1 MVEQRTENPRV
12 ISSTL
17 ILGTIFLHVNHPIMS
32 VASIGF
38 FILANNTVRICETL
52 MSQTKVERVHPTG
65 MHNPFEG
72 TSQPTLL
79 SAIF

>member
-1 MVEQRTENPRV
+1 
-12 ISSTL
+12 
-17 ILGTIFLHVNHPIMS
+17 MS